1 MKIEESNIKGI
12 WIITPRVFEDNRGYF
27 MESYLKDVV
36 AEKTGPIDFIQENES
51 MSHYGVTRGLHF
63 QKEPYA
69 QSKFIRVVVGE
80 IFDVAVDIREGSPT
94 YGRFFAIHLS
104 DTNKKQLF
112 IPKGFAHGFCVLS
125 PKAIVQYK
133 TDILY
138 NPASEGVFRYNSP
151 SLGIPWPLSSQ
162 EMVLSEKDKKAPFF
176 T

>member
-112 IPKGFAHGFCVLS
+112 IPKGFAHGS
-125 PKAIVQYK
+125 
-133 TDILY
+133 
-138 NPASEGVFRYNSP
+138 
-151 SLGIPWPLSSQ
+151 
-162 EMVLSEKDKKAPFF
+162 
-176 T
+176 